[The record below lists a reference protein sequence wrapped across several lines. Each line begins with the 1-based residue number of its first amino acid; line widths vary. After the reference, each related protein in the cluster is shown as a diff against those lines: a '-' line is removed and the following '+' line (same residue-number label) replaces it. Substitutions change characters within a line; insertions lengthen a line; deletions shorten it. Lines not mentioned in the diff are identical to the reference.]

1 MFDSPILHVN
11 APHAASHLVFFSSV
25 CLSIAVQFEALRRRS
40 SHFRETAK
48 HVEFNGS
55 QFRQFVVYQKFFA
68 TSCTSNTVNGKAFN
82 ANNLDFNN
90 FQF

>member
-1 MFDSPILHVN
+1 MFDSPIFHVN
-11 APHAASHLVFFSSV
+11 APHAASHLVFFPSV

-55 QFRQFVVYQKFFA
+55 HSAICRLSEIFRDIMYFEH
-68 TSCTSNTVNGKAFN
+68 GKR
-82 ANNLDFNN
+82 
-90 FQF
+90 